1 MSDESLYKINVS
13 GGKEGAGKGMTKVVQ
28 LQKIDSLVGKK
39 IGDEVD
45 GGLIGLPGY
54 VLTIR
59 GGSDTSGIPMRFDVH
74 GPVKKRILLMKGPC
88 YKVKRKGMKKR
99 KVVRGNEI
107 TEDMKQIN
115 MVVTKYGRTK
125 LFQKADSDDK
135 KE

>member
-13 GGKEGAGKGMTKVVQ
+13 GGKKGAGKGMTKVVQ

-39 IGDEVD
+39 IGEEVD
-45 GGLIGLPGY
+45 GGLIGFPGY
-54 VLTIR
+54 ALRIT

-74 GPVKKRILLMKGPC
+74 GPVKKRILLMRGPC
-88 YKVKRKGMKKR
+88 YKVKRAGNKR
-99 KVVRGNEI
+99 RMIVRGNEI
-107 TEDMKQIN
+107 TDDMKQIN

-125 LFQKADSDDK
+125 LFQKADTEEK